1 MNYQDYYQTL
11 GVNKNASQDEI
22 RDAFRKLARQ
32 YHPDANQGD
41 KASEEKFKQI
51 NEAYQVLSDADK
63 RSKYDQFGSAW
74 QNYTRGGGRP
84 EDFNW
89 GQWASRGGSGGY
101 TRTVN
106 MEDLGDLFGGM
117 GGIGGFSD
125 FFETLFGRGA
135 GGAPGGVP
143 TRMRTGRDTEQEV
156 EITLEEAF
164 HGATRVFER
173 PDGTRMEVKIPK
185 GVRTGSKVRVQ
196 GQGQKT
202 TYGGQPGDLYLRI
215 KVESHPIFKREK
227 DDLSVILPVDL
238 YTALLGGEVEVASLG
253 RTVQLKIPALTQN
266 GKTFRLRGL
275 GMPKPQKANDNGDL
289 LATVEVKLPK
299 KLSDQER
306 LLFEQLRSLQNKG

>member
-11 GVNKNASQDEI
+11 GVSKNASQDEI

-41 KASEEKFKQI
+41 KTLEEKFKQI
-51 NEAYQVLSDADK
+51 NEAYQVLSDPDK

-89 GQWASRGGSGGY
+89 GQWASRGGGS

-106 MEDLGDLFGGM
+106 MEDLGDLFGG

-125 FFETLFGRGA
+125 FFETLFGRSA

-143 TRMRTGRDTEQEV
+143 SRMRTGRDTEQEV

-164 HGATRVFER
+164 HGAARVFER
-173 PDGTRMEVKIPK
+173 PDGSRMEIKIPK
-185 GVRTGSKVRVQ
+185 GVRTGSKVRVA
-196 GQGQKT
+196 GQGNKT
-202 TYGGQPGDLYLRI
+202 TYGGMPGDLYLRI
-215 KVESHPIFKREK
+215 KVAPHPLFKREK
-227 DDLSVILPVDL
+227 DDLLVSVGVDL
-238 YTALLGGEVEVASLG
+238 YTAILGGEVEVPTLKQ
-253 RTVQLKIPALTQN
+253 TVQLKIPALTQN
-266 GKTFRLRGL
+266 GKTFRLRGK
-275 GMPKPQKANDNGDL
+275 GMPVSPKAETFGDL
-289 LATVEVKLPK
+289 FATLEVRLPK
-299 KLSDQER
+299 QLTEQER
-306 LLFEQLRSLQNKG
+306 QLFEQLRHLQNK